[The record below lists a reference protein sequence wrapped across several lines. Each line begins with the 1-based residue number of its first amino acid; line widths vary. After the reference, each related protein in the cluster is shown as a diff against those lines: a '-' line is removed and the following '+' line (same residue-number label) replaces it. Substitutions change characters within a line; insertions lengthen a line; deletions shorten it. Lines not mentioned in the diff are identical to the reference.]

1 MSTLEALSAWIIS
14 FIVGSLIGKLIFGG
28 EKSKSFSS
36 LTKLDQDFL
45 VSRAAS
51 KVILLQNEEKK
62 RKEDHESIRNMVGS
76 LINDGWTNRDLL
88 MLPDSIRFGEL
99 SLFRYRSS
107 DDGFLYPPFF
117 TEANLDDIRA
127 KVESSKLS
135 ASTNASP
142 NTVRIDWIGEST
154 TKPRKA
160 KSSAQ

>member
-1 MSTLEALSAWIIS
+1 MGTYTLIFAWIIS
-14 FIVGSLIGKLIFGG
+14 AIVGSLIGKLIFGG

-51 KVILLQNEEKK
+51 KVILQQNEEKK

-76 LINDGWTNRDLL
+76 LIRDGWANRDLL

-107 DDGFLYPPFF
+107 DDGLLYPPFF
-117 TEANLDDIRA
+117 TEANLDDIMA
-127 KVESSKLS
+127 KVESRNLA
-135 ASTNASP
+135 ASTNAGP
-142 NTVRIDWIGEST
+142 NLVRIEHGADST

-160 KSSAQ
+160 KSRVK